1 MPTFWTNRRPTLDKR
16 SVNGIMSGMLKAS
29 YSVDRVTKSYSP
41 FHKNT
46 VFIVDNDIGTSITN
60 DAENVVIDVLAKYP
74 DHQIIYRDT
83 MGQWDELL
91 HLDGKFAGFKPFFHE
106 SLDT

>member
-1 MPTFWTNRRPTLDKR
+1 MKSKFTILGNKDGKVFLVDDNSDAM
-16 SVNGIMSGMLKAS
+16 SV
-29 YSVDRVTKSYSP
+29 
-41 FHKNT
+41 
-46 VFIVDNDIGTSITN
+46 TN